1 MAETMAMA
9 LAEQSRF
16 DEAIKWQQEAIAA
29 VTSAGRAD
37 LASSL
42 TVNLHRYQAKQ
53 PCRVPWTDDDPV
65 HHPAPATE

>member
-1 MAETMAMA
+1 
-9 LAEQSRF
+9 
-16 DEAIKWQQEAIAA
+16 